1 MTLCIRRRACS
12 VVVASSGSEEE
23 EEEGE
28 EEKGKGQRTVQRSFH
43 CSVHNDCTCTVVV
56 TSFYKYRVT

>member
-1 MTLCIRRRACS
+1 M
-12 VVVASSGSEEE
+12 VVASSGSEEE

-43 CSVHNDCTCTVVV
+43 CPAHNDCTVLVIQGDSQITMGH
-56 TSFYKYRVT
+56 TFHPHPIW

>member
-1 MTLCIRRRACS
+1 M
-12 VVVASSGSEEE
+12 VVASSGSEEE

-43 CSVHNDCTCTVVV
+43 CPAHDDCTVVV
-56 TSFYKYRVT
+56 PS

>member
-43 CSVHNDCTCTVVV
+43 CSVHNDCTDDFETIPEKNSLV
-56 TSFYKYRVT
+56 